1 MKKLFSIW
9 IILFLGLGMT
19 IAFADSHEETSEP
32 EPEPTND
39 DSTRNENIDE
49 LTQEL
54 EDINNQLG

>member
-9 IILFLGLGMT
+9 IILFLGLGMS